1 MIGVD
6 TNVLVRLVV
15 DDDIKQFEVAKRF
28 FGERS
33 PADPAVVSLVVVAE
47 AVWVL
52 RNPYAFDAERVT
64 DFVAA
69 MLDSDD
75 FLVEN
80 RSAVESAV
88 NLARAS
94 RADIA
99 DCLIAAVATNIGATS
114 TVTFDRVAARRIP
127 GMELLT

>member
-15 DDDIKQFEVAKRF
+15 DDDIKQFEAAKRF

-80 RSAVESAV
+80 RSVVESAV
-88 NLARAS
+88 NLSRDS

-99 DCLIAAVATNIGATS
+99 DCLIAAVAANIGASS
-114 TVTFDRVAARRIP
+114 TVTFDRLAARRIP
-127 GMELLT
+127 GMELLK